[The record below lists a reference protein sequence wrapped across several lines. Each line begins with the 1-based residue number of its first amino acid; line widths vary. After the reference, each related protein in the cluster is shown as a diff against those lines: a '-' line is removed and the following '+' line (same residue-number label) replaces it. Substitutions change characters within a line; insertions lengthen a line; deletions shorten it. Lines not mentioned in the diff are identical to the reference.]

1 MKMLNNYKKTV
12 MGATLVVAM
21 IAVPVSAVAAP
32 AGADNETEVSTASV
46 EIPGRVIDAATGK
59 PLAGARVSVVNSTAT
74 VSTGDDGAFALKSPS
89 SRVTLK
95 VEFPG
100 YNTVIVPA
108 SGRSEVAVRLS
119 QSTGSTVY
127 DTDVLA
133 AGATTLVSDFP
144 IGEVAADRSVS
155 DLQGDLLAISRSG
168 MPGAGHT
175 VYVSGLHS
183 INTSS
188 QPLYVVDGVIWTTS
202 EDAIST
208 VDGHCNNPLAL
219 ISP

>member
-1 MKMLNNYKKTV
+1 
-12 MGATLVVAM
+12 MGATLVAAM

-32 AGADNETEVSTASV
+32 AGADNETEVSAASV

-89 SRVTLK
+89 SRVSLK

-108 SGRSEVAVRLS
+108 SGRSEVAVKMS

-133 AGATTLVSDFP
+133 SGATTLVSDFP

-155 DLQGDLLAISRSG
+155 DLQGDLFAISRSG
-168 MPGAGHT
+168 MPGPATPSMCRVSTRSVPRRSPFMWST
-175 VYVSGLHS
+175 VLSGPHRKTQSRQL
-183 INTSS
+183 T
-188 QPLYVVDGVIWTTS
+188 
-202 EDAIST
+202 AIST
-208 VDGHCNNPLAL
+208 TP
-219 ISP
+219 SPSSRPTTSRVSAS